1 MFAMGYP
8 MVKWLFAGLTA
19 LVLLAL
25 IACEPSEEA
34 KATRETAKAEEKATK
49 AAELRQG
56 FHCLSDWDGNHD
68 GLEALTRARLNDPGS
83 METYSTVIS
92 QAVNGRHRIKM
103 EFGARNAFGGMVRHT
118 VIGWADHETCEAT
131 LDFIE

>member
-1 MFAMGYP
+1 ML
-8 MVKWLFAGLTA
+8 KWLCAGLTA
-19 LVLLAL
+19 LVLLAS
-25 IACEPSEEA
+25 IAYVGCGSSEEA
-34 KATRETAKAEEKATK
+34 KATREAAKAEEKATK

-118 VIGWADHETCEAT
+118 VIGWVDHETCEAT
-131 LDFIE
+131 LGFIE